1 MKSLCQHSDHPTAL
15 NIMRTYPWSFSENF
29 YCISLLILLIIP
41 ELGVGQAVVYQEISG
56 TLVKSG
62 SQQPL
67 AYATIRVAGQPY
79 GAVSNVQ
86 GEFALR
92 IPVAELD
99 ESSQLLI
106 SAIGYA
112 NARISL
118 SEWNFDQSPTIKME
132 EKSLQLSE
140 VFIYGSNL
148 DAAEMVR
155 AAFDRIPE
163 NYPENPFLLNTFY
176 RHYCK
181 EGDEYGR
188 LIEAAIDLYEPKGY
202 QRQAKRARS
211 SIQVR
216 LRQLRRTYDFTN
228 FSARAHAPIA
238 VYMTLDQDFARYK
251 NVLSE
256 HLGEGKFVY
265 QYSDTTF
272 FDEQIVYVIKGKGK
286 IKGVRYDTDLYISA
300 ATLAIVKIRE
310 KSMLYA
316 QNAERKLVRT
326 SDNLITYQA
335 FEGRYYPNHLI
346 NEGILTT
353 TFLDSMGQIIHEED
367 HLHHVEIMTN
377 QIHPERPAAFKGKE
391 PDQIALLQMKY
402 DPAFWSHYNV
412 LKATPLERGIEE
424 DLAARMPL
432 ELQFQNVN
440 RQASDPDFNDR
451 LQTAAFDRILS
462 HNQGKLIFAYFWR
475 SDKLPRLKDLLL
487 VRKLVRKYND
497 QPVAL
502 IFVSFDESEESWR
515 KTLRKWGMS
524 AGNHLRLAKGN
535 GGMLAKRFGIKSVPY
550 YLIFDRSGN
559 IALQADKLPANAELK
574 REIERIMDL

>member
-1 MKSLCQHSDHPTAL
+1 
-15 NIMRTYPWSFSENF
+15 MRTHPRSFSENF
-29 YCISLLILLIIP
+29 YCISLLILLSLP
-41 ELGVGQAVVYQEISG
+41 EWGVGQPAVYQEISG
-56 TLVKSG
+56 TLVKAL

-67 AYATIRVAGQPY
+67 AYATIRVVGQPY

-86 GEFALR
+86 GEFELR
-92 IPVAELD
+92 IPVAELG
-99 ESSQLLI
+99 ESSLLLI

-112 NARISL
+112 NARIPL
-118 SEWNFDQSPTIKME
+118 SEWNFDKSPTIKME

-163 NYPENPFLLNTFY
+163 NYPRNPFLLNTFY

-202 QRQAKRARS
+202 QRPAKRARS
-211 SIQVR
+211 NMQVR

-272 FDEQIVYVIKGKGK
+272 FDDQVVYVVKGKGK
-286 IKGVRYDTDLYISA
+286 IKGVRYDTELYISA
-300 ATLAIVKIRE
+300 ANLAIVKIRE
-310 KSMLYA
+310 KSTLYA
-316 QNAERKLVRT
+316 QNTERKFVRT

-335 FEGRYYPNHLI
+335 FEGRYYPNHMM
-346 NEGILTT
+346 NEGTVTT
-353 TFLDSMGQIIHEED
+353 TFLDSLGGILHKED

-377 QIHPERPAAFKGKE
+377 QIHVDRPAAFKGKE
-391 PDQIALLQMKY
+391 PDQIAMLQMEY
-402 DPAFWSHYNV
+402 DPVFWSSYNV
-412 LKATPLERGIEE
+412 LKATPLERGIQE

-432 ELQFQNVN
+432 EAQFRNVN
-440 RQASDPDFNDR
+440 EHASDPDFNDR
-451 LQTAAFDRILS
+451 LQTDAFDRILS

-475 SDKLPRLKDLLL
+475 SDKLPRLRDLLL
-487 VRKLVRKYND
+487 ARKLVRKYSN

-515 KTLRKWGMS
+515 KTLRRWGMY
-524 AGNHLRLAKGN
+524 AGNHLRLAKGSE
-535 GGMLAKRFGIKSVPY
+535 GALAKRFDIQSVPY
-550 YLIFDRSGN
+550 YLIFDRAGN
-559 IALQADKLPANAELK
+559 IALQANKLPANAELK

>member
-1 MKSLCQHSDHPTAL
+1 M
-15 NIMRTYPWSFSENF
+15 
-29 YCISLLILLIIP
+29 
-41 ELGVGQAVVYQEISG
+41 GQTVVYQAISG
-56 TLVKSG
+56 SLVKAH

-67 AYATIRVAGQPY
+67 AYATIRVVGQPY

-86 GEFALR
+86 GAFELR
-92 IPVAELD
+92 IPVEELD
-99 ESSQLLI
+99 ASSILLI

-112 NARISL
+112 NVRILL
-118 SEWNFDQSPTIKME
+118 SEWNFDRPHSIQLT

-148 DAAEMVR
+148 NAAEMVR

-163 NYPENPFLLNTFY
+163 NYPTEPFLLNTFY

-202 QRQAKRARS
+202 QRPAKRSRANM
-211 SIQVR
+211 QVR

-272 FDEQIVYVIKGKGK
+272 FDEQVVYVIKGKGK
-286 IKGVRYDTDLYISA
+286 VSGVRYDTDLYISA
-300 ATLAIVKIRE
+300 ANLAIVKIRE
-310 KSMLYA
+310 RSTLYA

-335 FEGRYYPNHLI
+335 FEGRYYPNHLM
-346 NEGILTT
+346 NEGVVTT
-353 TFLDSMGQIIHEED
+353 TFLDSLGQVMHEED

-377 QIHPERPAAFKGKE
+377 QIHAERPASFKGKE
-391 PDQIALLQMKY
+391 PDQIAMLQMEY
-402 DPAFWSHYNV
+402 DPAFWANYNV
-412 LKATPLERGIEE
+412 LKATPLERGIED

-432 ELQFQNVN
+432 ESQFRNVN
-440 RQASDPDFNDR
+440 RQASDPDFQDG

-487 VRKLVRKYND
+487 ARKLVRKYSD

-524 AGNHLRLAKGN
+524 AGNHLRLAKGSE
-535 GGMLAKRFGIKSVPY
+535 GRLARRFGIQSVPY
-550 YLIFDRSGN
+550 YLIFDRAGN